1 MTLHRTSVMVPVHLA
16 RASLVDAVCL
26 SRPSGFSS
34 SRICTLYKYVIG
46 SSVVLTSLAEIFR
59 SPWIWCGRGWSFEGG
74 DEDVEAVGTASVDS
88 PLTFTFDRGRNTSTT
103 RATNL
108 ETGYVSEDRDAG

>member
-1 MTLHRTSVMVPVHLA
+1 M
-16 RASLVDAVCL
+16 CL

-34 SRICTLYKYVIG
+34 SKICTLYKYFIG
-46 SSVVLTSLAEIFR
+46 SSVAFTSLAEIFR
-59 SPWIWCGRGWSFEGG
+59 SPWIWCGRGWSLEGG
-74 DEDVEAVGTASVDS
+74 DEDVEAVGIASVDS

-108 ETGYVSEDRDAG
+108 ETGYVSEG